1 MEHFYITGDTHRN
14 QYKWVEQIEPILSPA
29 DKILV
34 CGDFGVGLRSSSGRH
49 TRCGSCWELLGPL
62 YSRKPCNIRLAVVSY
77 MVCHTFRKHPVLRSP
92 CLEKIVY

>member
-34 CGDFGVGLRSSSGRH
+34 CGDFGVQYGVVV
-49 TRCGSCWELLGPL
+49 
-62 YSRKPCNIRLAVVSY
+62 AVILDV
-77 MVCHTFRKHPVLRSP
+77 VVVGNF
-92 CLEKIVY
+92 

>member
-34 CGDFGVGLRSSSGRH
+34 CGDFGVGLRETVINS
-49 TRCGSCWELLGPL
+49 
-62 YSRKPCNIRLAVVSY
+62 V
-77 MVCHTFRKHPVLRSP
+77 
-92 CLEKIVY
+92 